1 VRRFLLGMLAGVVLG
16 GGVMWMVLERPWA
29 GGGETAAVE
38 ADAGVVAAGPGAG
51 KGKGKGKGTKRRAAP
66 TEDGPVQ
73 LTEADLAMVWKGDA
87 VELPPKE
94 VDMESG
100 AEARSLSGGE
110 INQVIRGSSQAVS
123 DCLTSAAGNAEL
135 KAQITLKLLVDGNG
149 RVKKVRT
156 RAPTYLFAHGLNAC
170 IRGAAFD
177 LAFPATGGHTVVTA
191 PYDLY

>member
-16 GGVMWMVLERPWA
+16 GGVMLLALKRPWE
-29 GGGETAAVE
+29 GGSSASAPA
-38 ADAGVVAAGPGAG
+38 ADAGVAAAANGAG
-51 KGKGKGKGTKRRAAP
+51 KGKGRGKGTKKRAAP
-66 TEDGPVQ
+66 VEEGPVV
-73 LTEADLAMVWKGDA
+73 LTDADRAMVWKGDA
-87 VELPPKE
+87 VELPPRE

-123 DCLTSAAGNAEL
+123 DCLTSAAGNAEI

-156 RAPTYLFAHGLNAC
+156 RAPAYLFAHGLNAC

-177 LAFPATGGHTVVTA
+177 LSFPATGGHTVVTA

>member
-16 GGVMWMVLERPWA
+16 GGVMLLALKRPWA
-29 GGGETAAVE
+29 GGGEAAAVE
-38 ADAGVVAAGPGAG
+38 ADAGVTAAATG
-51 KGKGKGKGTKRRAAP
+51 KGKGKGKGTRKRQAAP
-66 TEDGPVQ
+66 VAEGPVQ
-73 LTEADLAMVWKGDA
+73 LGDADLAMVWKGDA
-87 VELPPKE
+87 VELPPRE

-123 DCLTSAAGNAEL
+123 DCLTSAAGNAEI
-135 KAQITLKLLVDGNG
+135 KAQITLKLLVDGSG

-156 RAPTYLFAHGLNAC
+156 RAPAYLFAHGLNAC

-177 LAFPATGGHTVVTA
+177 LSFPATGGHTVVTA